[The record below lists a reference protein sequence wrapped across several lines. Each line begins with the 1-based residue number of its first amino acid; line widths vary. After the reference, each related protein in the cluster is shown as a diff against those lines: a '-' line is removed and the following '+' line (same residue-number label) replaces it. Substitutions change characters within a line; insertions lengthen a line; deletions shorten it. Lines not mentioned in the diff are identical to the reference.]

1 MATIIEGMT
10 HMAKYTPPNQSKI
23 GQIIDVIV
31 LLVLTVGALYIPLWL
46 GMAGGA
52 KTPAVVENPT
62 WESLGQNPVMVEKW
76 NALGYTDPAAV
87 SDMITARYDYWSF
100 STIELLIMIV
110 VVVGY
115 FVIVVRLSTKEY
127 RDVVDEKF
135 GSKR

>member
-1 MATIIEGMT
+1 
-10 HMAKYTPPNQSKI
+10 
-23 GQIIDVIV
+23 
-31 LLVLTVGALYIPLWL
+31 
-46 GMAGGA
+46 
-52 KTPAVVENPT
+52 
-62 WESLGQNPVMVEKW
+62 
-76 NALGYTDPAAV
+76 
-87 SDMITARYDYWSF
+87 MITARYDYWSF